1 MRPFVNNDLSRTAY
15 NLYRFFKWAILAH
28 HLSHMADKPM
38 KRYIFASDFDQT
50 FTFNDPGYVPAELVG
65 IPTAEFERKAK
76 GLAAP
81 CYAIKA

>member
-1 MRPFVNNDLSRTAY
+1 
-15 NLYRFFKWAILAH
+15 
-28 HLSHMADKPM
+28 MADKPM

>member
-1 MRPFVNNDLSRTAY
+1 MTYREPHIISIDSLNGPSWLTA
-15 NLYRFFKWAILAH
+15 N
-28 HLSHMADKPM
+28 LSHMADKPM
-38 KRYIFASDFDQT
+38 KRYIFASDFDQKL
-50 FTFNDPGYVPAELVG
+50 TFNDPGYVPAELVG